1 MPEKENGTIEERVL
15 DVLKDEGGM
24 ENVTLETDLLKEN
37 LDSLDRIEMVMEL
50 GEEFDIEIPDE
61 DIDRLYGQNTL
72 TPSDIAKYVGV
83 KLARKK
89 GYSK

>member
-37 LDSLDRIEMVMEL
+37 LDSLDKVEMLMDL
-50 GEEFDIEIPDE
+50 GEEFDIEISDE
-61 DIDRLYGQNTL
+61 DADRLYNQSTL
-72 TPSDIAKYVGV
+72 YAKDIAKYVQE
-83 KLARKK
+83 KLAEKK
-89 GYSK
+89 G